1 MTDNTTIERLAKQS
15 GLYISAELR
24 IFAAL
29 IEAHAL
35 ARAEKVCRDQ
45 AADCDTWDEG
55 AGGDGGRV
63 AANMCAAAIR
73 AL

>member
-1 MTDNTTIERLAKQS
+1 MMDAALIERLAKQS

-29 IEAHAL
+29 IEAQMKERCAKECDDSADDDCEEAAAM
-35 ARAEKVCRDQ
+35 ARYL
-45 AADCDTWDEG
+45 
-55 AGGDGGRV
+55 
-63 AANMCAAAIR
+63 AAAIR